1 VIARIVATGATV
13 AEVLEAYTWFTADDQ
28 LETELERTCRGRVA
42 EVADIL
48 EDEALPE
55 TER

>member
-1 VIARIVATGATV
+1 LDGFPGSGASS
-13 AEVLEAYTWFTADDQ
+13 
-28 LETELERTCRGRVA
+28 ERTCRGRVA

-48 EDEALPE
+48 EDEALLQ